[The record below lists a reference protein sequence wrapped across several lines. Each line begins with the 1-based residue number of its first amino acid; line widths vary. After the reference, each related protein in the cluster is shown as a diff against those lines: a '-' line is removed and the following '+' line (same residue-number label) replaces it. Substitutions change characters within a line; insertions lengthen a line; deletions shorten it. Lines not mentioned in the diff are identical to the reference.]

1 MVSEMPVIGPV
12 GSVMTCL
19 APLLTPF
26 PRAQDDG
33 WQANVQCAGD
43 NLRHEILNS
52 LSAEL
57 PVLIAGPTAS
67 GKSSLALEI
76 ASRQGGKIVNADA
89 LQVFANWRILT
100 ARPGPEEEAVAPHL
114 LYGHVHGDSRHSV
127 GEWLRDFAT
136 LPSEGG
142 RLIVVGGTGLYLT
155 ALTQGL
161 ANIPHIPEELR
172 VEARGRLRSE
182 GISALLTDLDEATRS
197 RIDTANPV
205 RVLRA
210 WEVWRATGR
219 GMTAWQEDAPDPLI
233 SLGTAQPLLFD
244 ADRDWLGHRIDR
256 RFDAMVR
263 GGAVEEVRGNLAR
276 WDPDLP
282 SSKAIGARELVEHL
296 RGKRDLEDA
305 VSAAKT
311 ATRRY
316 AKRQR
321 TWFRARMGD
330 WRRLKIP

>member
-1 MVSEMPVIGPV
+1 V
-12 GSVMTCL
+12 
-19 APLLTPF
+19 
-26 PRAQDDG
+26 
-33 WQANVQCAGD
+33 
-43 NLRHEILNS
+43 RHEILKL

-76 ASRQGGKIVNADA
+76 ASRQGGTIVNADA
-89 LQVFANWRILT
+89 LQVFANWRVLT

-114 LYGHVHGDSRHSV
+114 LYGHVPGDSRHSV
-127 GEWLRDFAT
+127 GDWLRDLVA
-136 LPSEGG
+136 LPSESR

-155 ALTQGL
+155 ALTEGL
-161 ANIPHIPEELR
+161 VNIPPIPEELR
-172 VEARGRLRSE
+172 VEARERLRSE
-182 GISALLTDLDEATRS
+182 GASTLLADLDGATRS
-197 RIDTANPV
+197 RLDTANPM
-205 RVLRA
+205 RILRA

-219 GMTAWQEDAPDPLI
+219 GMTAWQEATPDPLI
-233 SLGTAQPLLFD
+233 PLGTAQPLLLH
-244 ADRDWLGHRIDR
+244 ADREWLADRIDR

-263 GGAVEEVRGNLAR
+263 EGAVEEVRDNLAG
-276 WDPDLP
+276 WDPALP

-296 RGKRDLEDA
+296 CGKRDLDDA

-321 TWFRARMGD
+321 TWFRARMRE
-330 WRRLKIP
+330 WRPLRIPR